1 MIRNI
6 LGILLLVLAIPVGLY
21 VGVWL
26 CFILGI
32 VQVIEAIKATPV
44 EAMGVAVGI
53 FRIIGAVVIGIFSVL
68 VMIVPG
74 YAMVASAYKKY
85 SGSSSSFRRRR

>member
-1 MIRNI
+1 MIRTI
-6 LGILLLVLAIPVGLY
+6 LGVLLLVLAVPVGLY

-32 VQVIEAIKATPV
+32 VQVIEAVKATPI
-44 EAMGVAVGI
+44 ESMGVAVGI
-53 FRIIGAVVIGIFSVL
+53 FRIIGSIVIGIFSVIIM
-68 VMIVPG
+68 VIPG
-74 YAMVASAYKKY
+74 YAMIATAYKRY

>member
-1 MIRNI
+1 MIRMI
-6 LGILLLVLAIPVGLY
+6 LGILLLVIAIPVGLY

-44 EAMGVAVGI
+44 ESLNIAVGI
-53 FRIIGAVVIGIFSVL
+53 VRILGAVIIGFMSVVTMAIPGL
-68 VMIVPG
+68 GMIWS
-74 YAMVASAYKKY
+74 ASKKY
-85 SGSSSSFRRRR
+85 SGSSSSFRRR